1 MAETSDRNSA
11 PRPAGV
17 TADLRSDTV
26 TRPTAAMRAA
36 MLAAP
41 LGDDVFDDDPSV
53 HGLQDKA
60 ASLLGKEAA
69 LFVPSGTMA
78 NQIAVQLH
86 APAGTSAIFH
96 ARSHII
102 CYEAGGVAALA
113 GVMPRVV
120 DSADGTLPLDRCQA
134 LTARGADPHVA
145 PTRLLGVEQ
154 THNACGGRV
163 LPLEHTDALLGWAA
177 ASGLGTHLDGA
188 RAANAA
194 VALGVPLRRIARG
207 FDTVSL
213 CLSKGLGAPVGS
225 VLAGRRADID
235 RAVRIRKRLGG
246 GMRQAGLL
254 AAAGTHALAHHVER
268 LADDHA
274 RARAFAEAIAEL
286 PGVRLEPATV
296 QTNLVY
302 FELASDH
309 PMGVDGGVALLAA
322 LAERGVAMTG
332 GGGRLRAA
340 FHLDVDDDGLALSI
354 AAMRAAL

>member
-1 MAETSDRNSA
+1 
-11 PRPAGV
+11 
-17 TADLRSDTV
+17 
-26 TRPTAAMRAA
+26 
-36 MLAAP
+36 
-41 LGDDVFDDDPSV
+41 
-53 HGLQDKA
+53 
-60 ASLLGKEAA
+60 
-69 LFVPSGTMA
+69 
-78 NQIAVQLH
+78 
-86 APAGTSAIFH
+86 
-96 ARSHII
+96 
-102 CYEAGGVAALA
+102 
-113 GVMPRVV
+113 
-120 DSADGTLPLDRCQA
+120 
-134 LTARGADPHVA
+134 
-145 PTRLLGVEQ
+145 
-154 THNACGGRV
+154 
-163 LPLEHTDALLGWAA
+163 
-177 ASGLGTHLDGA
+177 
-188 RAANAA
+188 
-194 VALGVPLRRIARG
+194 VPLRRIARG